1 MSDKERAELEE
12 LKTEQSNILASIR
25 YAKRIQDAL
34 LISRDELDNIFDNYS
49 IVYKPK
55 DIVSGDFYYAKKE
68 GAKKYL
74 VVGDC
79 TGHGVPGGFMSILC
93 NDYTMRAIHH
103 ESEPAKILELIDH
116 YLDEGLHQNEIND
129 GMDVSVAM
137 IDYDIQKLYFSGA
150 NHNAFLLKKSG
161 DLVELKGT
169 RRAIGKETWR
179 KKKGG
184 FDQYEDGFEDGDVL
198 YMFTD
203 GFRDQFDEE
212 GRKVGIK
219 KFREIISGFNSVDM
233 LEQEGVLEH
242 ALENHQGVSNQIDDI
257 LVLGVKL

>member
-1 MSDKERAELEE
+1 MSDKEREEFEE

-34 LISRDELDNIFDNYS
+34 LITRDQLKTIFEDYT
-49 IVYKPK
+49 ILYEPK

-68 GAKKYL
+68 GLKKYL

-103 ESEPAKILELIDH
+103 EAQPAKILELIDH

-129 GMDVSVAM
+129 GMDVSVTM
-137 IDYDIQKLYFSGA
+137 IDYETKELCYSGA

-161 DLVELKGT
+161 ELVVLQGT
-169 RRAIGKETWR
+169 RRAIGKELWR

-184 FDQYEDGFEDGDVL
+184 FQQQVESFENGDVL
-198 YMFTD
+198 YMYTD

-212 GRKVGIK
+212 GHKFGIK
-219 KFREIISGFNSVDM
+219 EFRELIKGLVHVSMD
-233 LEQEGVLEH
+233 EQVTILNDTL
-242 ALENHQGVSNQIDDI
+242 AKHQGDSSQIDDI